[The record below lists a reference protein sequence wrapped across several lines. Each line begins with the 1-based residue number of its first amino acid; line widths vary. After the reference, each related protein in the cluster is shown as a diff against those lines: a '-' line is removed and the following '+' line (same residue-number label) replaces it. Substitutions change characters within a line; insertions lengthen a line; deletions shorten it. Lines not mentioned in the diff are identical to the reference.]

1 MTDKTSTSK
10 PNNSQGLF
18 ESIKAL
24 TSTLVAIVHTRL
36 ELLSTDLE
44 EDRERLMS
52 LVILSLI
59 ALFSLV
65 IAVVLVTITIVIA
78 FWDSYR
84 VLALASIS
92 GVFIIVGIA
101 TWLAAVCQAKKKPKM
116 FVASLLELVKDRQ
129 HLDVN

>member
-1 MTDKTSTSK
+1 MTDKTSTSSTT
-10 PNNSQGLF
+10 NSQGLF

-59 ALFSLV
+59 ALFSIL
-65 IAVVLVTITIVIA
+65 IAVVLATITLIVA

-84 VLALASIS
+84 VLALASVS
-92 GVFIIVGIA
+92 GVFTIVGIA
-101 TWLAAVCQAKKKPKM
+101 TWLAAMRQAKKKPKM
-116 FVASLLELVKDRQ
+116 FLASLQELIKDRQ
-129 HLDVN
+129 HLDID

>member
-1 MTDKTSTSK
+1 MSDKTSTSSTT
-10 PNNSQGLF
+10 NSQGLF

-52 LVILSLI
+52 LVTLSLI
-59 ALFSLV
+59 ALFSLL
-65 IAVVLVTITIVIA
+65 IAVVLIIITLVVA

-84 VLALASIS
+84 VLALGSIA
-92 GVFIIVGIA
+92 GLFLIVGVA
-101 TWLAAVCQAKKKPKM
+101 SWFAASHKAKNKPKM
-116 FVASLLELVKDRQ
+116 FVASLLELIKDRQ
-129 HLDVN
+129 QLDAD

>member
-1 MTDKTSTSK
+1 MTNKTSTSS

-52 LVILSLI
+52 LVMLSLI
-59 ALFSLV
+59 ALFSLL
-65 IAVVLVTITIVIA
+65 IAVVLVTITLVVA

-92 GVFIIVGIA
+92 GVFIIVGIT
-101 TWLAAVCQAKKKPKM
+101 TWLAAVRQAKKKPKM
-116 FVASLLELVKDRQ
+116 FVASLMELIKDRQ
-129 HLDVN
+129 HLDIN

>member
-101 TWLAAVCQAKKKPKM
+101 TWLAAVRQAKKKPKI
-116 FVASLLELVKDRQ
+116 FAASLLELVKDRQ
-129 HLDVN
+129 HLDIN

>member
-101 TWLAAVCQAKKKPKM
+101 TWLAAVRQAKKKPKI

-129 HLDVN
+129 HLDIN